1 MKTYKFEINETE
13 NNSSLITIE
22 GVLSLQNSNDIKNDM
37 LDLLKLNTNYEFLIQ
52 NASSIDLSF
61 FQLLESFKKS
71 VKKTEKSLSIR
82 YVLSDEQKKLIN
94 KTNLII
100 C

>member
-1 MKTYKFEINETE
+1 MKTYKFEIKQTE
-13 NNSSLITIE
+13 NSSVITIE
-22 GVLSLQNSNDIKNDM
+22 GVLSLQNSNEIKNDM
-37 LDLLKLNTNYEFLIQ
+37 LELLKLNTNYEFLIQ

-61 FQLLESFKKS
+61 LQLLESFKKS
-71 VKKTEKSLSIR
+71 AKKSEKTLSIR

>member
-1 MKTYKFEINETE
+1 MKTYKFEIKQTE
-13 NNSSLITIE
+13 NSSVITIE
-22 GVLSLQNSNDIKNDM
+22 GVLSLQNSNEIKNDM
-37 LDLLKLNTNYEFLIQ
+37 LELLKLNTNYEFLIQ

-61 FQLLESFKKS
+61 LQLLESFKKS
-71 VKKTEKSLSIR
+71 AKKSEKILSIR